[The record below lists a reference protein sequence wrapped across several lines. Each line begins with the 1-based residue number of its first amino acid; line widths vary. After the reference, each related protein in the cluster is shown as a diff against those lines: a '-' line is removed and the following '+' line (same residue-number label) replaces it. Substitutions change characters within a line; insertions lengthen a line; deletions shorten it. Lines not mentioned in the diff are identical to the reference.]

1 VSPLKRP
8 AEKDE
13 EFEPSLA
20 DPAARARVEAL
31 TERLLALSE
40 TTSKEEDNRR
50 YFFARGHEFAAI
62 LSDHGRALV
71 DVRAP
76 RPGLR
81 GGSTPA
87 LRERMREGAHRE
99 GWVLVPLD
107 TEEDIRA
114 AEEIAR
120 LGYEEVLGL
129 APTVAVRK
137 ERPLESFGPGR
148 APPKGGKKK
157 AAPAR
162 AKKAR

>member
-1 VSPLKRP
+1 MKRP

-31 TERLLALSE
+31 TERLLSLAE

-71 DVRAP
+71 DIRAP
-76 RPGLR
+76 RPGQR
-81 GGSTPA
+81 AASTPA
-87 LRERMREGAHRE
+87 LRARMREGAHRE
-99 GWVLVPLD
+99 GWVLVTLE
-107 TEEDIRA
+107 TEDDIRA
-114 AEEIAR
+114 AEELAR

-137 ERPLESFGPGR
+137 ERPLESFGPGG
-148 APPKGGKKK
+148 APGKGGKKK
-157 AAPAR
+157 ASPAR
-162 AKKAR
+162 TKKAR

>member
-1 VSPLKRP
+1 MVKRP
-8 AEKDE
+8 SEKDE
-13 EFEPSLA
+13 EFEPSIA

-31 TERLLALSE
+31 TERLLSLAE

-71 DVRAP
+71 DIRAP
-76 RPGLR
+76 RPGQR

-87 LRERMREGAHRE
+87 MRARMREGAHRE
-99 GWVLVPLD
+99 GWVLVPIE

-114 AEEIAR
+114 AEELSR

-137 ERPLESFGPGR
+137 ERPLESFGGAEGP
-148 APPKGGKKK
+148 AKGGKKK
-157 AAPAR
+157 GAPPR